1 MQQGLPKVN
10 WMAMHPTYSISQNH
24 QKTAFFVNS
33 YIFSSTKRLK
43 MSQNGVPLFGGDK
56 SRVLIPETAHEIFPI
71 FSKMLTFDHKRM
83 LISADYFRK
92 YGYLSSSKT
101 CRF

>member
-1 MQQGLPKVN
+1 
-10 WMAMHPTYSISQNH
+10 
-24 QKTAFFVNS
+24 
-33 YIFSSTKRLK
+33 

-71 FSKMLTFDHKRM
+71 FSKMLTFDHKRT